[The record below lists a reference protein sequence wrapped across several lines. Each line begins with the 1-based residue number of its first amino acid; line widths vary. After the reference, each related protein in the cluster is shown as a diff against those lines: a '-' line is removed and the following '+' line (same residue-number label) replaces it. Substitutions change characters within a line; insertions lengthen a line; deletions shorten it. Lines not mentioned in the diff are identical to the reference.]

1 MVDAR
6 MVKVPR
12 QCNTR
17 EENKSIK
24 NILNH
29 FGGQNQIEIDVKHK
43 LIRRDEARPA
53 WIHDCHVWQELRAEN
68 NSRQGRWADSADGSA
83 SKRETLKE
91 K

>member
-43 LIRRDEARPA
+43 PIRCDEVRLA
-53 WIHDCHVWQELRAEN
+53 WVHDDHVWQELRTEN
-68 NSRQGRWADSADGSA
+68 NSHQDEWTGSA
-83 SKRETLKE
+83 SDRS
-91 K
+91 